1 MNEITLAFVGSGGDG
16 AVAAGDIIA
25 TACAREGLHVMKTEA
40 YGPQIRGGE
49 SSCTVRISSKRLYA
63 PSDRIDVLVV
73 FNWND
78 FARFQN
84 ELTPADDAIL
94 IHEEGDAPPA
104 DLSEHRSLAV
114 PFVKAARDENA
125 PKAKNLIA
133 LGVAA
138 TIAGLPLD
146 ALRKS
151 VGQRFAKKGAALVE
165 ACLRAFDRGIAE
177 ATVHGPSAKRLE
189 YERAEGKLLMSGND
203 ACALAAI
210 DAGCRFFAGYPIT
223 PSTEV
228 LQFLAEWLP
237 KLGGTALQTE
247 DELSAIGAVIG
258 ASFAG
263 EKSMTA
269 TSGPGLALMSEML
282 GLASIAEIPAVIMN
296 VQRGGP
302 STGIPTKSEQSDLF
316 HSVFGSHGDTPR
328 VVIGCTDVADSY
340 HATVDAFNIAEE
352 LQMPVIVLSDQSI
365 AQRRETIDADT
376 LVHPVR
382 DRRSPAT
389 ADLELYRR
397 YRDTPDGVSPMS
409 APGLAGGI
417 YQTNG
422 LEHDEQGRPSA
433 AFVVHEKMN
442 AKRYRK
448 LDLAAKNVKTHERL
462 GSRKPRLGILCWG
475 STLGA
480 VREAVARL
488 GADATNVAIFAP
500 RLLSPLPAAP
510 VQEFIDSCERVLVVE
525 LSFAAQF
532 HQYLRTQVDLPRAKT
547 AIYARSGGKNFG
559 STEIENEIRQ
569 NLALLVK
576 TSIDNVVESK
586 LEVLA

>member
-49 SSCTVRISSKRLYA
+49 SSCTVRISSNRLYA
-63 PSDRIDVLVV
+63 PSDRIDILVV

-94 IHEEGDAPPA
+94 IHELDDAPPA
-104 DLSEHRSLAV
+104 ELANHKCLAV
-114 PFVKAARDENA
+114 PFVKAAREENA
-125 PKAKNLIA
+125 PKAKNIIA

-138 TIAGLPLD
+138 AVAGLPLD

-151 VGQRFAKKGAALVE
+151 IAQRFAKKGATVIDAS
-165 ACLRAFDRGIAE
+165 LRAFDRGIAE
-177 ATVHGPSAKRLE
+177 ATSQGSMKRLE
-189 YERAEGKLLMSGND
+189 YERTEGKLLMSGND

-228 LQFLAEWLP
+228 LQFLGEWLP
-237 KLGGTALQTE
+237 KLGGTVLQTE
-247 DELSAIGAVIG
+247 DELAAIGAVIG

-263 EKSMTA
+263 AKAMTA
-269 TSGPGLALMSEML
+269 TSGPGLSLMSEML

-316 HSVFGSHGDTPR
+316 HAVFGSHGDTPR
-328 VVIGCTDVADSY
+328 VVIGCTDVEDSY

-352 LQMPVIVLSDQSI
+352 LQVPVIVLSDQSI
-365 AQRRETIDADT
+365 AQRRETIVAGT
-376 LVHPVR
+376 LTHPVR
-382 DRRSPAT
+382 ERREPSA
-389 ADLELYRR
+389 ADLNEYRR
-397 YRDTPDGVSPMS
+397 YHDTADGISPMA
-409 APGLAGGI
+409 APGMAGGI

-422 LEHDEQGRPSA
+422 LEHDERGRPSA
-433 AFVVHEKMN
+433 AFVVHERMN

-448 LDLAAKNVKTHERL
+448 LDLVARNLKTHERL
-462 GSRKPRLGILCWG
+462 GSREPKLGIICWG
-475 STLGA
+475 STLGT

-488 GADATNVAIFAP
+488 GAGGADVAIFAP
-500 RLLSPLPAAP
+500 RLLTPLPTAP
-510 VQEFIDSCERVLVVE
+510 LQEFIDTCERVLIVE
-525 LSFAAQF
+525 LSYAAQF
-532 HQYLRTQVDLPRAKT
+532 HQYLRTQVDLPRQKT
-547 AIYARSGGKNFG
+547 TVYSRSGGKNFG
-559 STEIENEIRQ
+559 SSEIAAEIRK
-569 NLALLVK
+569 NLI
-576 TSIDNVVESK
+576 SVETIE
-586 LEVLA
+586 EVLA